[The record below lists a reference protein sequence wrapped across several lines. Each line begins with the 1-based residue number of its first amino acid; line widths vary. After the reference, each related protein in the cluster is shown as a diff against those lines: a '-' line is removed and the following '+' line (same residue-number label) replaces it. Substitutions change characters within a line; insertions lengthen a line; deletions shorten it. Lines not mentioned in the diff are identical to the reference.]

1 LSTCGPPPLLVSM
14 AEPRYGGVFAPKA
27 SPDDI
32 EAASHAKPPTHTW
45 KSGETAHAHGSAP
58 SVKEAT
64 SKAARL
70 WEPAEE
76 AKHEGAYV
84 AKNPGSVDMKDVID
98 KMCHKNCHAA
108 WEEYEK
114 CEARIE
120 KKGGGTCTGWYM
132 DYFHC
137 IDQCSTKTLFKTL
150 A

>member
-1 LSTCGPPPLLVSM
+1 MS
-14 AEPRYGGVFAPKA
+14 EPRYGGVYPPKA
-27 SPDDI
+27 SPEDI
-32 EAASHAKPPTHTW
+32 EDASNVKPPTHTW
-45 KSGETAHAHGSAP
+45 KSGETAHAHGVSP
-58 SVKEAT
+58 SVTEVT

-76 AKHEGAYV
+76 ARHEGAYI

-120 KKGGGTCTGWYM
+120 KKARRERAQRTRVCAKPPRPRLSA
-132 DYFHC
+132 C
-137 IDQCSTKTLFKTL
+137 PPELPCSRRP
-150 A
+150 ARPSP